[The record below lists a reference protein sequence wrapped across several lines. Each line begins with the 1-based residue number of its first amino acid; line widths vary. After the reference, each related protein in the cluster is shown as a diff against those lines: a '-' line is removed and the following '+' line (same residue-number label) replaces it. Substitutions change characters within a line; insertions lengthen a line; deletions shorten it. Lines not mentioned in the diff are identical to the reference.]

1 MKTPKRH
8 FEINWPLELSIW
20 CDWIIWFE
28 RTINLKYLSLI
39 FLGLNVEDAFAILT
53 QAIYDKIESGEYRV
67 DGEWDGIKRG
77 FYLAAGSRINNNYP
91 RSSRAGRNTV
101 SLAEGTPVDRKCC

>member
-1 MKTPKRH
+1 MWL
-8 FEINWPLELSIW
+8 NNVIW
-20 CDWIIWFE
+20 TYNQFKIPIS
-28 RTINLKYLSLI
+28 Y